1 MVMAPTGRLTDFDL
15 ARGAYTAPLPAGH
28 PPAESFPS
36 GPFPGEPQGSA
47 PSGGRF
53 KLWEIGGGFHCSILG
68 TCLATPDL
76 LALARRLRLTPP
88 AQVTDYEL
96 HGYFVQQATQEGPVA
111 RAVQRLLDHRYEGA
125 LRRVAR
131 LADTAALEALWN
143 DFKASGRI
151 AGGYWALMSHR
162 DVPMELRAR
171 VFGEVHMMSHLQG
184 AAVRDHAT
192 RVDQLER
199 ETVDLRERLARA
211 TRAAHEAQV
220 GLEERDRRIML
231 LSERLTAADT
241 SAARPEAGRTPAT
254 GLERKLAKRERSLA
268 GARTR
273 ARALEADVDRLTRE
287 VALLRQRPD
296 PVPHN
301 ASAVPE
307 PQTLPPRFPGGACR
321 LLYVG
326 GRPGLL
332 PHLRDVAERRH
343 ASLEH
348 HDGGKEETLQ
358 RIDDLVE
365 RADAVLCPVDC
376 VSHSAC
382 LRVKHLCQR
391 HAKPFLPLKSA
402 SRSCFARALLEL
414 GLKPPPVPAGE
425 PQAAT
430 G

>member
-1 MVMAPTGRLTDFDL
+1 MVPTGRLMDFDL
-15 ARGAYTAPLPAGH
+15 ANGGHAAGR
-28 PPAESFPS
+28 PAEPFPD
-36 GPFPGEPQGSA
+36 GPLPGEPQDATSPGN
-47 PSGGRF
+47 RI

-68 TCLATPDL
+68 TCLATRDL

-88 AQVTDYEL
+88 AQATDYEL

-111 RAVQRLLDHRYEGA
+111 RTLQRLLDHRYEGA

-131 LADTAALEALWN
+131 LADTAALEALW
-143 DFKASGRI
+143 DEFKASGRI
-151 AGGYWALMSHR
+151 AGGYWALLSHR
-162 DVPMELRAR
+162 HVPMELRAR

-184 AAVRDHAT
+184 AAVRDHAA
-192 RVDQLER
+192 RADQLER
-199 ETVDLRERLARA
+199 DNADLRQRLARA
-211 TRAAHEAQV
+211 TRSARETQA
-220 GLEERDRRIML
+220 GLDERDRRIAL
-231 LSERLTAADT
+231 LSERLTAAEA
-241 SAARPEAGRTPAT
+241 SAARLEAARAPTT

-273 ARALEADVDRLTRE
+273 ARALEVDVDRLNRE
-287 VALLRQRPD
+287 VAMLRQRPG
-296 PVPHN
+296 PALRGETALP
-301 ASAVPE
+301 APA
-307 PQTLPPRFPGGACR
+307 TLPPKIPGGACR

-414 GLKPPPVPAGE
+414 GLKPPPAPVGE
-425 PQAAT
+425 RHAAT